1 MDNYAIAD
9 NFSLLAK
16 LIDIHGDNS
25 FKAKSYASAAFT
37 IEKLPVQLST
47 LQANKISDLRG
58 IGASIATKIVEQLTT
73 SRLSELDSYII
84 KTPVG
89 LFEML
94 KIKGLG
100 PKKIATVWKDL
111 EIENIGELLYAC
123 NENRLLLYKGFGEKN
138 QQSIK
143 TSIEFY
149 LNNQGH
155 YLFSQIEEFATAFT
169 TRLETDLSYTFLPT
183 GDFRRHAEVIHKL
196 EWVTDIDQ
204 PTLVNWLSKNEYTI
218 QEKEGFLEAK
228 GTENITMHF
237 FLATAANMY
246 NKLFETTG
254 SVDFMHAWQQTFTY
268 PGNAEI
274 KKEEDI
280 FLEKQV
286 AFIPPFLREQA
297 AIIDRAKENNI
308 PEVVEVANIKGIIHT
323 HSNWSD
329 GSNTIEEMARGAIE
343 KGYEYL
349 VISDHSKS
357 AFYANGLYPDRI
369 YAQHQLIRE
378 LNEELAPFKIFKSIE
393 SDILNDGSLDYDENV
408 LSTFDLVIAS
418 IHSNLKMSGEKAMS
432 RLLAV
437 IANPYTTI
445 LGHLTGRLLLSRNG
459 YPVNY
464 KSIID
469 ACVKHNVVIELNA
482 NPRRLDMDWRYINEA
497 ISCGVLIS
505 INPDAHQ
512 IGAFNDIRFGV
523 LAAQKG
529 GLTKLDNLSCFTLT
543 QFEAFLKK
551 QRTKRAI

>member
-100 PKKIATVWKDL
+100 PKKIATVWKEL

-169 TRLETDLSYTFLPT
+169 KRLETDLSYTFLPT

-204 PTLVNWLSKNEYTI
+204 PTLVTWLSENEYTI
-218 QEKEGFLEAK
+218 QEKEGLLEAK
-228 GTENITMHF
+228 GTENVTMHF
-237 FLATAANMY
+237 FLATASNMY

-308 PEVVEVANIKGIIHT
+308 PEVVEVSNIKGIIHT

-445 LGHLTGRLLLSRNG
+445 LGHMTGRLLLSRNG

>member
-100 PKKIATVWKDL
+100 PKKIATVWKEL

-169 TRLETDLSYTFLPT
+169 IRLETDLSYTFLPT

-204 PTLVNWLSKNEYTI
+204 PTLVTWLSENEYTI
-218 QEKEGFLEAK
+218 QEKEGLLEAK
-228 GTENITMHF
+228 GTENVTMHF
-237 FLATAANMY
+237 FLATASNMY

-308 PEVVEVANIKGIIHT
+308 PEVVEVSNIKGIIHT

-418 IHSNLKMSGEKAMS
+418 IHSNLKMSEEKAML

-445 LGHLTGRLLLSRNG
+445 LGHMTGRLLLSRNG

-497 ISCGVLIS
+497 ISSGVLIS

-551 QRTKRAI
+551 QRMKRAI

>member
-100 PKKIATVWKDL
+100 PKKIATVWKEL

-138 QQSIK
+138 QRSIK

-169 TRLETDLSYTFLPT
+169 IRLETELSYTFLPT

-196 EWVTDIDQ
+196 EWITDIDQ
-204 PTLVNWLSKNEYTI
+204 PTLVTWLSENEYTI
-218 QEKEGFLEAK
+218 QEKEGLLEAK
-228 GTENITMHF
+228 GTENVTMHF
-237 FLATAANMY
+237 FLVTASNMY

-280 FLEKQV
+280 FSEKQV

-308 PEVVEVANIKGIIHT
+308 PEVVEVSNIKGIIHT

-329 GSNTIEEMARGAIE
+329 GSNTIEEMARGAME

-418 IHSNLKMSGEKAMS
+418 IHSNLKMSGEKAML
-432 RLLAV
+432 RLLAA
-437 IANPYTTI
+437 IENPYTTI
-445 LGHLTGRLLLSRNG
+445 LGHMTGRLLLSRNG

-497 ISCGVLIS
+497 ISCGALIS

-529 GLTKLDNLSCFTLT
+529 GLTKLDNLSCFSLT

-551 QRTKRAI
+551 QRMKRAT

>member
-100 PKKIATVWKDL
+100 PKKIATVWKEL

-143 TSIEFY
+143 ISIEFY

-169 TRLETDLSYTFLPT
+169 IRLETELSYTFLPT
-183 GDFRRHAEVIHKL
+183 GDFRRHAEVIYKL

-204 PTLVNWLSKNEYTI
+204 STLVTWLSENEYTI
-218 QEKEGFLEAK
+218 QEKEGLLEAK
-228 GTENITMHF
+228 GTENVTMHF
-237 FLATAANMY
+237 FLVTASNMY

-308 PEVVEVANIKGIIHT
+308 PEVVEVSNIKGIIHT

-329 GSNTIEEMARGAIE
+329 GSNTIEEMARGAME

-418 IHSNLKMSGEKAMS
+418 IHSNLKMSGEKAML
-432 RLLAV
+432 RLLAA

-445 LGHLTGRLLLSRNG
+445 LGHMTGRLLLSRNG

-497 ISCGVLIS
+497 ISCGALIS

-529 GLTKLDNLSCFTLT
+529 GLTKLDNLSCFSLT

-551 QRTKRAI
+551 QRMKRAI

>member
-100 PKKIATVWKDL
+100 PKKIATVWKEL

-138 QQSIK
+138 QKSIK

-169 TRLETDLSYTFLPT
+169 IRLETELSYTFLPT

-204 PTLVNWLSKNEYTI
+204 PTLVTWLSENEYTI
-218 QEKEGFLEAK
+218 QEKEGLLEAK
-228 GTENITMHF
+228 GTENVTMHF
-237 FLATAANMY
+237 FLATASNMY

-268 PGNAEI
+268 PGNGEI

-308 PEVVEVANIKGIIHT
+308 PEVVEVSNIKGIIHT

-329 GSNTIEEMARGAIE
+329 GSNTIEEMARGAME

-418 IHSNLKMSGEKAMS
+418 IHSNLKMSGEKAML
-432 RLLAV
+432 RLLAA

-445 LGHLTGRLLLSRNG
+445 LGHMTGRLLLSRNG

-529 GLTKLDNLSCFTLT
+529 GLTKLDNLSCFSLT

-551 QRTKRAI
+551 QRMKRAT

>member
-73 SRLSELDSYII
+73 SRLAELDSYII

-100 PKKIATVWKDL
+100 PKKIATVWKEL

-169 TRLETDLSYTFLPT
+169 IRLETDLSYTFLPT

-204 PTLVNWLSKNEYTI
+204 PTLVTWLSENEYTI
-218 QEKEGFLEAK
+218 QEKEGLLEAK
-228 GTENITMHF
+228 GTENVTMHF
-237 FLATAANMY
+237 FLATASNMY

-254 SVDFMHAWQQTFTY
+254 SIDFMHAWQQTFTY
-268 PGNAEI
+268 PGTAEI

-357 AFYANGLYPDRI
+357 AFYANGLYPDRV

-445 LGHLTGRLLLSRNG
+445 LGHMTGRLLLSRNG